1 MNAKPHPDLC
11 SGLYAALAVALAAG
25 LVYAPTLTQG
35 FAFDEYFLILEDTTL
50 HSLRYLPDFF
60 TRPFWPGQ
68 TGIIYYRPLIT
79 LTYAL
84 DYTLG
89 QGRPWPFHL
98 TNLIG
103 HVLAS
108 VLAFRLCR
116 RLFPPLALFTGL
128 LFALHPVHT
137 ETVTW
142 ISGRTD
148 LFATLFLLLAWLLAL
163 PVSRGTAC
171 RAPTI
176 KYRSVGRMIFSLAA
190 FALALLAK
198 EAAVVFP
205 LLLFLGDRLQAR
217 RLDAGRAGYYF
228 LLFLV
233 LLGYFFLRHHALIT
247 PGPEPAPA
255 FFAGHTLGFK
265 LLTMSAVGWTYL
277 RLLFFPFPLR
287 LDYYYDQ
294 LFKDGVPTPVGL
306 AALAGLIALAL
317 LALASPRRRPGAAFD
332 FLGLALSLLPVSHLI
347 SFPTLMAERFLYLP
361 SLFACLFLARMLAAL
376 KPRAPRLLLGLS
388 LLLLLEWIGLAAG
401 RNRDWQNG
409 YRFWRA
415 AVREIPE
422 RPEGHNLLGIFA
434 MNRGQVRLARHE
446 YEAALRLDPDYTVAL
461 SNLAEIAFRQGDLEE
476 ARRRLEEAV
485 KKTPDLAT
493 ARFNL
498 GMVYARLGEEAKAVL
513 QLQAGLELFPAN
525 LEMRLKLIELL
536 QRQGRIEEARKVANE
551 GLALTPGQPD
561 LLRLRIELR

>member
-1 MNAKPHPDLC
+1 MNQNPRPEL
-11 SGLYAALAVALAAG
+11 SLGPYAALAVALAAG
-25 LVYAPTLTQG
+25 LVYAPTLAQG

-50 HSLRYLPDFF
+50 HSLRYLSDFF

-68 TGIIYYRPLIT
+68 TGIIYYRPLIS

-84 DYTLG
+84 DYALG

-98 TNLIG
+98 TNLTA

-108 VLAFRLCR
+108 VFAFRLCR
-116 RLFPPLALFTGL
+116 RLFPPLALFAGL

-163 PVSRGTAC
+163 EPEGTAS
-171 RAPTI
+171 RAPTS
-176 KYRSVGRMIFSLAA
+176 KYRSAIRVIFSLLA

-198 EAAVVFP
+198 EVAVVFP
-205 LLLFLGDRLQAR
+205 LLLFLGDRFLAR
-217 RLDAGRAGYYF
+217 RLDRSRAGYYF

-233 LLGYFFLRHHALIT
+233 LLGYFGLRQHALT
-247 PGPEPAPA
+247 APGPEPAPA
-255 FFAGHTLGFK
+255 FFASHTLGSK
-265 LLTMSAVGWTYL
+265 LLTMAAVAWTYL

-287 LDYYYDQ
+287 LDYYYDS
-294 LFKDGVPTPVGL
+294 LFKAGVSTPLGL
-306 AALAGLIALAL
+306 AALAGLLLLAL
-317 LALASPRRRPGAAFD
+317 LALKNWRRRPGVAFD
-332 FLGLALSLLPVSHLI
+332 FLGLFLSLLPMSHLI

-361 SLFACLFLARMLAAL
+361 SLFACLFLARMLAGL
-376 KPRAPRLLLGLS
+376 QPRAPRLRLGLS
-388 LLLLLEWIGLAAG
+388 LLLLLEFIGLTAG

-415 AVREIPE
+415 SARQIPE
-422 RPEGHNLLGIFA
+422 RPEGHNLLGVFA
-434 MNRGQVRLARHE
+434 MNQGRTRLARHE
-446 YEAALRLDPDYTVAL
+446 YQAALRLDPDYTVAL
-461 SNLAEIAFRQGDLEE
+461 SNLAEIAFRQGDLLE
-476 ARRRLEEAV
+476 ARAWLEEAV
-485 KKTPDLAT
+485 KKTPALAT

-498 GMVYARLGEEAKAVL
+498 GIVYARLGEEVKAIE

-525 LEMRLKLIELL
+525 LEMRLKLIGLL
-536 QRQGRIEEARKVANE
+536 EKQGRSREAREAVEA
-551 GLALTPGQPD
+551 GLELTPGQPD
-561 LLRLRIELR
+561 LLRLRSEW

>member
-25 LVYAPTLTQG
+25 LVYAPTLAQG

-163 PVSRGTAC
+163 EPLQPWRFK
-171 RAPTI
+171 PLL
-176 KYRSVGRMIFSLAA
+176 SLAA

-247 PGPEPAPA
+247 SGPEPAPA

-265 LLTMSAVGWTYL
+265 LLTMSAVGWTDL

-294 LFKDGVPTPVGL
+294 LFKDGVSTPVGL

-422 RPEGHNLLGIFA
+422 RPEGHNLLGVFA
-434 MNRGQVRLARHE
+434 MNRGQESLARHE
-446 YEAALRLDPDYTVAL
+446 YQAALRLDPDYTVAL

-536 QRQGRIEEARKVANE
+536 QRQGRIEEARKVVEE
-551 GLALTPGQPD
+551 GLKLTPDQPN
-561 LLRLRIELR
+561 LARLREELD